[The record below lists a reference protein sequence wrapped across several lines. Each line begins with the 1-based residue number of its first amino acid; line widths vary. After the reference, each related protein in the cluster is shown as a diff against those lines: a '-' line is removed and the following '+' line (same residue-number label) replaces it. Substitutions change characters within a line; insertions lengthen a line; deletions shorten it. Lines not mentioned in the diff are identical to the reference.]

1 MKAVIIED
9 ETTAVNSLKAIL
21 AQNTVTQIE
30 VIAELESIEE
40 SVDFFRTS
48 PHPDIIFMDIHLADG
63 GWIGSIDYLLKPD
76 AGLVERAL
84 NKLRRSRYSSRWR

>member
-48 PHPDIIFMDIHLADG
+48 PHPDIIFMDG
-63 GWIGSIDYLLKPD
+63 GSIIEEGAPEDFFEHPQTD
-76 AGLVERAL
+76 RAKYFL
-84 NKLRRSRYSSRWR
+84 SKILTH

>member
-40 SVDFFRTS
+40 SVDFIRIS
-48 PHPDIIFMDIHLADG
+48 SS
-63 GWIGSIDYLLKPD
+63 WISI
-76 AGLVERAL
+76 
-84 NKLRRSRYSSRWR
+84 

>member
-9 ETTAVNSLKAIL
+9 ETTAVNSLKAVL

-63 GWIGSIDYLLKPD
+63 SAFKERIDRGVMDKFSHT
-76 AGLVERAL
+76 AIVTRFHG
-84 NKLRRSRYSSRWR
+84 